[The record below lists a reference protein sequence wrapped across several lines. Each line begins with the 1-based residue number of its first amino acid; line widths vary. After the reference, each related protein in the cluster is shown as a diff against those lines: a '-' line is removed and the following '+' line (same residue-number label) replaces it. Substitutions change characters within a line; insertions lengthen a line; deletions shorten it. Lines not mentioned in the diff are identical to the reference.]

1 MSFGWSAATWMAVS
15 VATTTAASLYSANQA
30 AAGQNR
36 ALQQAKKTAQAQ
48 QLASDEA
55 NNKANA
61 KSPNVAALM
70 SANVLNARNG
80 QAGTMLTGPGGLD
93 PSAMTLGKTTL
104 LGA

>member
-1 MSFGWSAATWMAVS
+1 MSFGWSAATWMAIS
-15 VATTTAASLYSANQA
+15 VATATAASLYSANQA

-36 ALQQAKKTAQAQ
+36 ALQQAKKTAAAN

-61 KSPNVAALM
+61 KSPDVAALM

-93 PSAMTLGKTTL
+93 PSAVTLGKTTL